1 VSRDALASAV
11 DHARR
16 IRRNLTRRR
25 RDVDLGGDCGFAS
38 ILLAAALGN
47 SASLRATADTCGRL
61 CTPHV
66 WNCVAGTI
74 IDITATQF
82 NDCMESF
89 DAGEPPV
96 FDVLVTKQPRIYH
109 RPVAHAG
116 RDVLDYLTD
125 WYARYEER
133 DRRLLQG
140 ALKKLEPR
148 KRRIA
153 I

>member
-1 VSRDALASAV
+1 MRRSGDLVSAI

-16 IRRNLTRRR
+16 IRRNLAKRR

-38 ILLAAALGN
+38 VLLAATLG
-47 SASLRATADTCGRL
+47 SAASLRATAETRGRH

-66 WNCVAGTI
+66 WNVVAGTI

-96 FDVLVTKQPRIYH
+96 FGVLVTAQPRVYH
-109 RPVAHAG
+109 RPIARMG
-116 RDVLDYLTD
+116 REVLAVLPH
-125 WYARYEER
+125 WYRSYAEH
-133 DRRLLQG
+133 DRRLLRT
-140 ALKKLEPR
+140 ALEQL
-148 KRRIA
+148 A
-153 I
+153 